1 MRSYAELHLDHV
13 FSMMGRKPRTG
24 TDIGTVK
31 QHATNPAYEKKID
44 EFHRD
49 IAALGDTLDA
59 VQLGPRDQ
67 IAVKNVYR

>member
-1 MRSYAELHLDHV
+1 
-13 FSMMGRKPRTG
+13 MMDRKPRTG
-24 TDIGTVK
+24 TDMGTVK
-31 QHATNPAYEKKID
+31 HHATNPVYEKKID

-67 IAVKNVYR
+67 IAVRNVYR